1 MAEAR
6 DQARMVGV
14 AAAVKAQASF
24 LDSWEAAAM
33 AAVAAEKARG
43 AGAERARA
51 SGGREAAGVAREV
64 VRGVGWGVG

>member
-1 MAEAR
+1 
-6 DQARMVGV
+6 
-14 AAAVKAQASF
+14 
-24 LDSWEAAAM
+24 M